1 MSGKKLGL
9 SDKYKGLN
17 VNRNYLQYPVINSV
31 KPKPTKPLK
40 LKKGGG
46 ADMSEKQAA
55 LAAKA
60 PPPNKLDGKDFAVLR
75 AEKAKGRGKGLQD
88 ETLNPG
94 KTVKAS
100 LGLLAMKKAKDKG
113 AKGPELLSPIAM
125 AGKFFTKGG
134 KVKK

>member
-31 KPKPTKPLK
+31 KPKPKPTKPLK

-46 ADMSEKQAA
+46 ADMSKKQSA

-75 AEKAKGRGKGLQD
+75 AEKAKGRGMGLQD
-88 ETLNPG
+88 EKIKPG
-94 KTVKAS
+94 KSYKA
-100 LGLLAMKKAKDKG
+100 
-113 AKGPELLSPIAM
+113 
-125 AGKFFTKGG
+125 
-134 KVKK
+134 